1 MRSNRELIQKA
12 DSILNFGT
20 NGKLA
25 PQQSK
30 QFIEMMAE
38 KSDFLKKIRVV
49 QMNNPQVEINRLGVG
64 SRILHPRVTQG
75 VALDVSK
82 RGTVD
87 TGKITLTSKEVIAEL
102 TIDQVTVEDA
112 IERDSLNFINDRFG
126 SPGGIHSHVMRL
138 IAERAALD
146 LLDLAINGDTAID
159 PATNDL
165 LAINDGFL
173 KLASLH
179 PLAASNAHIS
189 PTLIHNATLLM
200 PEKYLADIDNLF
212 YYMSRHTEAK
222 LRAQLANR
230 ATVGGDQ
237 YLQTKGSMQ
246 MSYGSTYALPKMP
259 STTVLFTYPNNLIF
273 GIQRDIR
280 IEVEKD
286 IRTGMYLF
294 VLTARVDF
302 KAEEP
307 DAMVKITGLNTGA
320 LT

>member
-1 MRSNRELIQKA
+1 MRSNSELIKKA

-20 NGKLA
+20 NGKLNA
-25 PQQSK
+25 QQS
-30 QFIEMMAE
+30 QRFVEMMAE
-38 KSDFLKKIRVV
+38 KSDFLKKVRVV
-49 QMNNPQVEINRLGVG
+49 QMGNPQVEINRIGVG

-75 VALDVSK
+75 VALDEAK

-112 IERDSLNFINDRFG
+112 IERDNLNFTNDRFA
-126 SPGGIHSHVMRL
+126 SPGGIHSHVMKL

-146 LLDLAINGDTAID
+146 LLDLAINGDTTID
-159 PATNDL
+159 PAVNDL

-173 KLASLH
+173 KLASSH
-179 PLAASNAHIS
+179 VLAASSAHIS

-200 PEKYLADIDNLF
+200 PEKFLADIDNLY

-259 STTVLFTYPNNLIF
+259 STTVLFTYPMNMIF

-280 IEVEKD
+280 IEVEKN

-302 KAEEP
+302 KVEEL